1 MVKQKINKYAKALY
15 MLAQKE
21 QSVNDIGSSIH
32 QLHDCIQ
39 EISMLN
45 HLLFSQ
51 QIDKD
56 KKIKIIY
63 SLFGDCCNNNVID
76 LLILLINDNDV
87 SLFGGICKKY
97 DYLRTSDSQEM
108 NATITSSVT
117 LSQDELDV
125 IIDKMSTKTGKKVNL
140 DVKVD
145 STLLGGIKLQTEN
158 MIIDNSLQYRLN
170 KIKESLIKV

>member
-21 QSVNDIGSSIH
+21 HSVNDIESSIH

-56 KKIKIIY
+56 KK
-63 SLFGDCCNNNVID
+63 
-76 LLILLINDNDV
+76 
-87 SLFGGICKKY
+87 
-97 DYLRTSDSQEM
+97 
-108 NATITSSVT
+108 
-117 LSQDELDV
+117 
-125 IIDKMSTKTGKKVNL
+125 
-140 DVKVD
+140 
-145 STLLGGIKLQTEN
+145 
-158 MIIDNSLQYRLN
+158 
-170 KIKESLIKV
+170 